1 MRPGASPRR
10 ELAPGF
16 QFLAG
21 EFFRESLLRR
31 VITTVLRFALR
42 VFFRRIEV
50 VGAERV
56 PPRGGCLFVLNHPN
70 GLVDPVFLLCF
81 APRRVSFLAKSPL
94 FGMPVI
100 GFFVRA
106 LDSIPVYRRQDEGAD
121 TSRNRETF
129 SQAAALL
136 RRGGTIAICP
146 EGASHSEPYLLP
158 LKTGAARIALGAAS
172 VKDEGG
178 RMKDEVKAKPS
189 SLHPSSFILH
199 PSLSIV
205 PVGLYYTAKTTFRSG
220 ALLYFG
226 EPIAVQSVEPDEQGE
241 PPREAVRELSDRI
254 AERLRSLTLNAD
266 RHEALAVVARAERV
280 FSSEEEEEEPSLE
293 RELRRR
299 RRFVEAYAF
308 HRRHSP
314 ERLEVLEK
322 RIRQYEEELA
332 QAGIEDPRQLSA
344 ATVSEYARAPTILS
358 RVLLF
363 ALFAPL
369 AAAGTALHY
378 PAYTLAGTLATKL
391 SREGDDVLST
401 FKIATAMLL
410 FPLTWAALALSLY
423 ALAGWRVALGSLV
436 CVPLSGYVALRTRE
450 EFDRFVAGARVALFF
465 VRERSFF
472 RRLLE
477 ERRHIRREI
486 LALGDEAER
495 AGALTTD

>member
-1 MRPGASPRR
+1 
-10 ELAPGF
+10 
-16 QFLAG
+16 
-21 EFFRESLLRR
+21 LLRR
-31 VITTVLRFALR
+31 VVTAVLRFALR

-50 VGAERV
+50 VGTERV
-56 PPRGGCLFVLNHPN
+56 PRRGGCLFVLNHPN

-94 FGMPVI
+94 FRMPVI

-129 SQAAALL
+129 ARAAALL
-136 RRGGTIAICP
+136 RRGGNLAICP

-172 VKDEGG
+172 VKAEGG
-178 RMKDEVKAKPS
+178 RMRDEGAADEGSS
-189 SLHPSSFILH
+189 SLHPSSLVLP

-226 EPIAVQSVEPDEQGE
+226 EPIGVRAVEPDEQGE
-241 PPREAVRELSDRI
+241 PPRGAVHELSDRI
-254 AERLRSLTLNAD
+254 ATALRSLTLNAD

-280 FSSEEEEEEPSLE
+280 FSSEDEEEEPSLE

-299 RRFVEAYAF
+299 RRFVEGYAF

-322 RIRQYEEELA
+322 RLRQYEEELA

-344 ATVSEYARAPTILS
+344 ATVSEYARARTILS
-358 RVLLF
+358 RVALF
-363 ALFAPL
+363 ALAAPL
-369 AAAGTALHY
+369 AAAGTLLHY
-378 PAYTLAGTLATKL
+378 PAYTLAGTLATRL
-391 SREGDDVLST
+391 SRDGDDVLST
-401 FKIATAMLL
+401 FKIAAAMLL
-410 FPLTWAALALSLY
+410 FPLTWLAAASALY
-423 ALAGWRVALGSLV
+423 FVAGWRVALAALL
-436 CVPLSGYVALRTRE
+436 CAPLSGYVALRTRE

-465 VRERSFF
+465 VRRRSFF

-486 LALGDEAER
+486 LELGDEAER
-495 AGALTTD
+495 AGALR

>member
-1 MRPGASPRR
+1 M
-10 ELAPGF
+10 
-16 QFLAG
+16 
-21 EFFRESLLRR
+21 LRR
-31 VITTVLRFALR
+31 VITAVLRFALR

-129 SQAAALL
+129 SNAAALL

-158 LKTGAARIALGAAS
+158 LKTGAARIALGAVSAEAVARPSGRAS
-172 VKDEGG
+172 QQTEHALPQSEHALQQSEHALPDG
-178 RMKDEVKAKPS
+178 RATAPRGS
-189 SLHPSSFILH
+189 SALDLK
-199 PSLSIV
+199 IV

-241 PPREAVRELSDRI
+241 PPREAVRELSDLI
-254 AERLRSLTLNAD
+254 AGRLRSLTLNAD

-299 RRFVEAYAF
+299 RRFVEGYAF

-322 RIRQYEEELA
+322 RIRQYEEELT

-401 FKIATAMLL
+401 FKIAAAMLL
-410 FPLTWAALALSLY
+410 FPLTWVALALSLY
-423 ALAGWRVALGSLV
+423 TLAGWRVALGALV
-436 CVPLSGYVALRTRE
+436 GAPLSGYVALRTRE

>member
-1 MRPGASPRR
+1 
-10 ELAPGF
+10 
-16 QFLAG
+16 
-21 EFFRESLLRR
+21 LLRR
-31 VITTVLRFALR
+31 VVTAVLRFALR

-50 VGAERV
+50 VGTERV
-56 PPRGGCLFVLNHPN
+56 PRRGGCLFVLNHPN

-94 FGMPVI
+94 FRMPFV

-129 SQAAALL
+129 ARAAALL
-136 RRGGTIAICP
+136 RRGGNLAICP

-172 VKDEGG
+172 VKAEGG
-178 RMKDEVKAKPS
+178 RRKDEGAADEGSS
-189 SLHPSSFILH
+189 SLHPSSLILP

-226 EPIAVQSVEPDEQGE
+226 EPIGVSSVEPDAQGE
-241 PPREAVRELSDRI
+241 PPRGAVHELSDRI
-254 AERLRSLTLNAD
+254 AAALRSLTLNAD

-280 FSSEEEEEEPSLE
+280 FSSGDEEEEPSLE

-299 RRFVEAYAF
+299 RRFVEGYAF

-322 RIRQYEEELA
+322 RLRQYEEELE

-344 ATVSEYARAPTILS
+344 ATVSEYARARTILP

-363 ALFAPL
+363 ALVAPL
-369 AAAGTALHY
+369 AAAGTLLHY
-378 PAYTLAGTLATKL
+378 PAYTLAGTLATRL
-391 SREGDDVLST
+391 SRDGDDVLST
-401 FKIATAMLL
+401 FKIAAAMLL
-410 FPLTWAALALSLY
+410 FPLTWGALASALY
-423 ALAGWRVALGSLV
+423 FVAGWRVALAALL
-436 CVPLSGYVALRTRE
+436 CAPLSGYVALRTRE
-450 EFDRFVAGARVALFF
+450 EFDRFIAGARVTLFF
-465 VRERSFF
+465 VRQRSFF

-486 LALGDEAER
+486 LELGDEAER
-495 AGALTTD
+495 AGVLTES

>member
-1 MRPGASPRR
+1 M
-10 ELAPGF
+10 
-16 QFLAG
+16 
-21 EFFRESLLRR
+21 LRR
-31 VITTVLRFALR
+31 VITAVLRFALR

-50 VGAERV
+50 VGRERV
-56 PPRGGCLFVLNHPN
+56 PRAGACLFVLNHPN
-70 GLVDPVFLLCF
+70 ALVDPVFLLCF

-94 FGMPVI
+94 FRMPVI

-129 SQAAALL
+129 SNAAALL

-172 VKDEGG
+172 VKEDGG
-178 RMKDEVKAKPS
+178 MVRAGDGATGRPREEPNGKETPRASHVTPS
-189 SLHPSSFILH
+189 PRPSVPPS
-199 PSLSIV
+199 SLSIV

-226 EPIAVQSVEPDEQGE
+226 EPIAVRSVEPDEQGE

-299 RRFVEAYAF
+299 RRFVEGYAF

-322 RIRQYEEELA
+322 RIRQYEEELT

-401 FKIATAMLL
+401 FKIAAAMLL
-410 FPLTWAALALSLY
+410 FPLTWVALALSLY
-423 ALAGWRVALGSLV
+423 TLAGWRVALGALV
-436 CVPLSGYVALRTRE
+436 CAPLSGYVALRTRE